1 MVVFRDDE
9 DQSIGSRYGGRELAV
24 LERFTGII
32 DRERNLPNIN
42 QLGLDSGIFRIS
54 ISSVWISPRF
64 DTSPKTKLAAGSLKR
79 PWRAVPRTT
88 GMKTGRVA
96 SCVAMLGFVGVI

>member
-1 MVVFRDDE
+1 VVVFRDDE

-42 QLGLDSGIFRIS
+42 QLGLDI
-54 ISSVWISPRF
+54 
-64 DTSPKTKLAAGSLKR
+64 AA
-79 PWRAVPRTT
+79 
-88 GMKTGRVA
+88 
-96 SCVAMLGFVGVI
+96 F